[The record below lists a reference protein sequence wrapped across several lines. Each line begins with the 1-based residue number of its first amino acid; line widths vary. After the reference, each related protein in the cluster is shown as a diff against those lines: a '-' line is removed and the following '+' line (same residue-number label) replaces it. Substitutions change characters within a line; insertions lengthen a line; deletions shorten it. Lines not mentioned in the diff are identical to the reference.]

1 MLELVNVTKKF
12 RGGFRLGPINL
23 KVNDNEIL
31 VMIGP
36 TGSGKTTIL
45 NLISGLLKPD
55 SGSICINGV
64 DITNLP
70 VEFRKVGYIFQ
81 NPSLFPHLNVYE
93 NISFGLSNKRRRSD
107 GESIDDLGITKLIKD
122 LEISHLLTRYIQGLS
137 GGEIQ
142 KVSLARM
149 LVTRPRVMLMDEPLS
164 HLDNSTKRKLR
175 LQLRRILKERQ
186 TMPTIYVT
194 HFEEDVYS
202 LADSVSI
209 LQNGLI
215 EHTAKLETL
224 LTYQNNNN
232 DNNSTSLFQ
241 SNVFS
246 NEERGGGGNYLEGNV
261 IKSKDGVTIF
271 KMGPHLLEIIGDY
284 SIGCKVGIIVRPEDI
299 ILSKEIVKTSARNVV
314 RAKVLKTHNNHHH
327 NTGVSNIH
335 LITEGGFYIISRITN
350 EAKID
355 LGIKPDDVVCA
366 IFKASSPHVVRQ
378 EYHY

>member
-1 MLELVNVTKKF
+1 MLELLNVTKKF
-12 RGGFRLGPINL
+12 RGGFTLGPINL
-23 KVNDNEIL
+23 KINDNEIL

-55 SGSICINGV
+55 SGSICINGI
-64 DITNLP
+64 DITTLP

-93 NISFGLSNKRRRSD
+93 NITFGLSNKRRSD
-107 GESIDDLGITKLIKD
+107 GDIIDDLEITKLIKD
-122 LEISHLLTRYIQGLS
+122 LGISHLLDRYIQGLS

-149 LVTRPRVMLMDEPLS
+149 LVTRPRVMLMDEPLA

-215 EHTAKLETL
+215 GHTAKLEAL

-232 DNNSTSLFQ
+232 NNNNSTSLFL
-241 SNVFS
+241 SNVFG
-246 NEERGGGGNYLEGNV
+246 NGERGGGGGGNYLEGNV
-261 IKSKDGVTIF
+261 VKSKDGITIF
-271 KMGPHLLEIIGDY
+271 KMGSHLLEVIGDY

-314 RAKVLKTHNNHHH
+314 RAKVLKTYNNHH
-327 NTGVSNIH
+327 NTGVSDIH
-335 LITEGGFYIISRITN
+335 LITEDSFHIISRITN

-366 IFKASSPHVVRQ
+366 IFKASSPHVVR
-378 EYHY
+378 EE

>member
-12 RGGFRLGPINL
+12 RGGFTLGPINL
-23 KVNDNEIL
+23 KINDNEIL

-64 DITNLP
+64 EITTLP

-93 NISFGLSNKRRRSD
+93 NITFGLSNKRRRSD
-107 GESIDDLGITKLIKD
+107 GDIIDDLEITKLIKD
-122 LEISHLLTRYIQGLS
+122 LGISHLLNRYIQGLS

-149 LVTRPRVMLMDEPLS
+149 LVTRPRVMLMDEPLA

-215 EHTAKLETL
+215 EHTAKLEAL

-232 DNNSTSLFQ
+232 STSLFL

-246 NEERGGGGNYLEGNV
+246 NGERGGGGNYLEGNV
-261 IKSKDGVTIF
+261 VKSKDGVTIF
-271 KMGPHLLEIIGDY
+271 KMGSHLLEVIGDY
-284 SIGCKVGIIVRPEDI
+284 RMGCKVGIIVRPEDI

-314 RAKVLKTHNNHHH
+314 RAKVLKTDNNH
-327 NTGVSNIH
+327 NTGVSDIH
-335 LITEGGFYIISRITN
+335 LITEDSFHIISRITN
-350 EAKID
+350 EAIID
-355 LGIKPDDVVCA
+355 LGIKLGDAVCA
-366 IFKASSPHVVRQ
+366 IFKASSPHVVR
-378 EYHY
+378 EE

>member
-12 RGGFRLGPINL
+12 RGGFTLGPINL

-31 VMIGP
+31 VMIGH

-93 NISFGLSNKRRRSD
+93 NISFGLSNNRRRSD
-107 GESIDDLGITKLIKD
+107 GESIEDPGITKLIKD
-122 LEISHLLTRYIQGLS
+122 LGISHLLTRYIQGLS

-149 LVTRPRVMLMDEPLS
+149 LVTRPRVMLMDEPLA
-164 HLDNSTKRKLR
+164 HLDSSTKRKLR

-186 TMPTIYVT
+186 IMPTIYIT

-209 LQNGLI
+209 LQNGII
-215 EHTAKLETL
+215 EQTAKLETL
-224 LTYQNNNN
+224 LTYQYNNNN
-232 DNNSTSLFQ
+232 NNNNNSTSLFQ
-241 SNVFS
+241 SNVF
-246 NEERGGGGNYLEGNV
+246 NKGEIGGGGNYLEGNV

-271 KMGPHLLEIIGDY
+271 KMGPHLLEVIGDY
-284 SIGCKVGIIVRPEDI
+284 SVGCKVGIIVRPEDI
-299 ILSKEIVKTSARNVV
+299 ILSKERVKTSARNVV
-314 RAKVLKTHNNHHH
+314 RAKVLKTHNNHH
-327 NTGVSNIH
+327 NPGVSNIH
-335 LITEGGFYIISRITN
+335 LITEGGFHIISRITN

-366 IFKASSPHVVRQ
+366 IFKASSPHVVRE
-378 EYHY
+378 EY

>member
-12 RGGFRLGPINL
+12 RGGFTLGPINL

-64 DITNLP
+64 DITALP
-70 VEFRKVGYIFQ
+70 VEFRKIGYIFQ

-93 NISFGLSNKRRRSD
+93 NITFGLSNKRRRRRRVD
-107 GESIDDLGITKLIKD
+107 RDIDDLEVTKLIKD
-122 LEISHLLTRYIQGLS
+122 LGISHLVNRYIQGLS

-149 LVTRPRVMLMDEPLS
+149 LVTRPRVMLMDEPLT
-164 HLDNSTKRKLR
+164 HLDSSSKRKLR

-186 TMPTIYVT
+186 IMPTIYVT

-215 EHTAKLETL
+215 ERTAKLETML
-224 LTYQNNNN
+224 RYQNNNN
-232 DNNSTSLFQ
+232 NSTSVFL

-246 NEERGGGGNYLEGNV
+246 DDARGGGGNYLEGNV
-261 IKSKDGVTIF
+261 VKSKHGVTIF
-271 KMGPHLLEIIGDY
+271 KMGPHLLEVLGDY

-299 ILSKEIVKTSARNVV
+299 ILSNEMVKTSARNVV
-314 RAKVLKTHNNHHH
+314 RARVLKIDNNH
-327 NTGVSNIH
+327 NAGVSDIH
-335 LITEGGFYIISRITN
+335 LITEGSFHIISRITYG
-350 EAKID
+350 AKID

-366 IFKASSPHVVRQ
+366 IFKASSPHVVR
-378 EYHY
+378 ED

>member
-12 RGGFRLGPINL
+12 RGGFTLGPLNL
-23 KVNDNEIL
+23 KINDNEIL

-55 SGSICINGV
+55 SGSIRLNGV
-64 DITNLP
+64 DITTLP
-70 VEFRKVGYIFQ
+70 VEFRKIGYIFQ

-93 NISFGLSNKRRRSD
+93 NIIFGLSKKRRRRAD
-107 GESIDDLGITKLIKD
+107 RDIGDLEITKLIKD
-122 LEISHLLTRYIQGLS
+122 LGISHLLDRYIQGLS

-149 LVTRPRVMLMDEPLS
+149 LVTRPRVMLMDEPLA
-164 HLDNSTKRKLR
+164 HLDNPSKRKLR
-175 LQLRRILKERQ
+175 LQLRKILKERQ
-186 TMPTIYVT
+186 MMPTIYVT

-215 EHTAKLETL
+215 EHTTKLESI

-232 DNNSTSLFQ
+232 NSPTSIFL

-246 NEERGGGGNYLEGNV
+246 NGAGGGNYLEGNV
-261 IKSKDGVTIF
+261 VKSKDGVTIF
-271 KMGPHLLEIIGDY
+271 KMGSHLLEVLGDY

-299 ILSKEIVKTSARNVV
+299 ILSKEMVKTSARNVI
-314 RAKVLKTHNNHHH
+314 RAKVVKIDYNHS
-327 NTGVSNIH
+327 TGASGIH
-335 LITEGGFYIISRITN
+335 LIAEGNFHIISRITYR
-350 EAKID
+350 AKID
-355 LGIKPDDVVCA
+355 LGIKPDDIVYA
-366 IFKASSPHVVRQ
+366 IFKASSPHVVR
-378 EYHY
+378 EE

>member
-12 RGGFRLGPINL
+12 RGGFTLGPINL
-23 KVNDNEIL
+23 KINDNEIL

-55 SGSICINGV
+55 SGSICINGIE
-64 DITNLP
+64 ITTLP

-93 NISFGLSNKRRRSD
+93 NITFGLSNKRRRSD
-107 GESIDDLGITKLIKD
+107 GDIIDDLEITKLIKD
-122 LEISHLLTRYIQGLS
+122 LGISHLLNRYIQGLS

-149 LVTRPRVMLMDEPLS
+149 LVTRPRVMLMDEPLA

-202 LADSVSI
+202 LADSVSV

-215 EHTAKLETL
+215 EQTAKLEAL

-232 DNNSTSLFQ
+232 STSLFL

-246 NEERGGGGNYLEGNV
+246 NGERGGGGGGNYLEGNV
-261 IKSKDGVTIF
+261 VKSKDGVTIF
-271 KMGPHLLEIIGDY
+271 KMGSHLLEVIGDY
-284 SIGCKVGIIVRPEDI
+284 RMGCKVGIIVRPEDI
-299 ILSKEIVKTSARNVV
+299 ILSKEMVKTSARNVV
-314 RAKVLKTHNNHHH
+314 RAKVLKTYNNH
-327 NTGVSNIH
+327 NTGVSDIH
-335 LITEGGFYIISRITN
+335 LITEDSFHIISRITN
-350 EAKID
+350 EAIID
-355 LGIKPDDVVCA
+355 LGIKPGDAVCA
-366 IFKASSPHVVRQ
+366 IFKASSPHVVR
-378 EYHY
+378 EE